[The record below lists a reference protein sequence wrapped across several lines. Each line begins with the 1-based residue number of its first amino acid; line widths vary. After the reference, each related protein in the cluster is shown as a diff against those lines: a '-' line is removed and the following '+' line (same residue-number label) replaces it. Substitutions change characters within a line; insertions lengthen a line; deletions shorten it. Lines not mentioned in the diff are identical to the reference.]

1 MINDDDCYKLLLSLL
16 SFRLLLNLREMISAI
31 YCYELLIHL
40 EFWVQEDILGR
51 VRPNNAFH
59 CNFCMC

>member
-1 MINDDDCYKLLLSLL
+1 MINDDDYYKLLLSLL

-31 YCYELLIHL
+31 YSYELLIHL

-51 VRPNNAFH
+51 TRPNNAFD